1 MCRVLGI
8 DDISCKVY
16 GSTNSLTVVEA
27 FMEVLRRQKTPE
39 QVAKDSGMK
48 VVDVLKVYE
57 HGMYSAGRQ
66 TIDKVSSIEEPIP

>member
-48 VVDVLKVYE
+48 IVDVLKIYE